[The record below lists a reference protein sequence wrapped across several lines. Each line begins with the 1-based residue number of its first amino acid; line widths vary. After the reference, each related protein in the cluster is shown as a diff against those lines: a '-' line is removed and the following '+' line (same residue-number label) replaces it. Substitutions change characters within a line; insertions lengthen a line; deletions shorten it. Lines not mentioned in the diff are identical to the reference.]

1 MHFLPYVLTTSDLN
15 VFHSVDCKKLLPLLF
30 NLCAISLSFL
40 PYFIFRFGDCLSKAK
55 PYRNKTAIALLVD
68 NFRFGAMSSHRIGQ
82 TSEICTPTTRLYPSP
97 TAPALVC
104 SCNRVSLNATTD
116 VPHCTA
122 AKRKKPH
129 KSLCGLGS
137 WREQQQTIETNQ
149 KFACCQA
156 RPHRNLWG
164 SLLVSFV

>member
-1 MHFLPYVLTTSDLN
+1 MLEQSKALPYQNT
-15 VFHSVDCKKLLPLLF
+15 VF
-30 NLCAISLSFL
+30 
-40 PYFIFRFGDCLSKAK
+40 
-55 PYRNKTAIALLVD
+55 ALLVD
-68 NFRFGAMSSHRIGQ
+68 NFLFGAMSSHRIGQ
-82 TSEICTPTTRLYPSP
+82 TSETFIPTTRLYPSP
-97 TAPALVC
+97 TAPALVR

-116 VPHCTA
+116 VPHCIA

-137 WREQQQTIETNQ
+137 WREQQQTIEKNQ

-164 SLLVSFV
+164 FVFRSSPDATQTIWLYTFFTLSIVFLLNT